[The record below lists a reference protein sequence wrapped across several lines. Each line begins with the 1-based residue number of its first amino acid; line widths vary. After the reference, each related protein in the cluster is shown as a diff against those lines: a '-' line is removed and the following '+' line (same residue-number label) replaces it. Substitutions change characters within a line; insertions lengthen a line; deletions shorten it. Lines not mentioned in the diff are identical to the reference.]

1 LPSVA
6 GEILAGRGPDD
17 DDELGW
23 WIATRGSL
31 GLLAPLP
38 MVRDVASAAE
48 SYIEGDERVNIRWSP
63 VIGAV
68 DKVAKAAIGAGKAT
82 FGDDDWTDE
91 LGWDIF
97 ESSGYILG
105 LPTGQPAI
113 TGEYLT
119 DLLTDEEEPD
129 GAGNFLHEL
138 LFRRSK
144 KERRGY

>member
-1 LPSVA
+1 VDPSDFSLRYLWSAMLLRLPS
-6 GEILAGRGPDD
+6 R
-17 DDELGW
+17 
-23 WIATRGSL
+23 TS
-31 GLLAPLP
+31 
-38 MVRDVASAAE
+38 
-48 SYIEGDERVNIRWSP
+48 
-63 VIGAV
+63 
-68 DKVAKAAIGAGKAT
+68 KVAKAAIGAGKAT

-144 KERRGY
+144 KERRGYE